1 MITVIEITSGGLT
14 KSQIS
19 SQVGRLTK
27 NPSLHVRLEDAPILA
42 YTRTMV
48 ETTKTI
54 EISHDTTMDVQEFKE
69 AISQSFNTI
78 EDMYNVTGLWIADT
92 IYELSGTSIQG
103 TVRLVNH
110 RVVVKL
116 TLGLLLIP
124 FAGTIKNMVA
134 TALKDRL
141 K

>member
-1 MITVIEITSGGLT
+1 MT
-14 KSQIS
+14 
-19 SQVGRLTK
+19 
-27 NPSLHVRLEDAPILA
+27 
-42 YTRTMV
+42 

-54 EISHDTTMDVQEFKE
+54 EISHDTTMDVPEFRH
-69 AISQSFNTI
+69 AIERSFNTL
-78 EDMYNVTGLWIADT
+78 EDMYNITGLWIADT

-110 RVVVKL
+110 KVVVKL
-116 TLGLLLIP
+116 TLGLLLMP
-124 FAGTIKNMVA
+124 FAGTIKGMVA